1 MPKRTIAGTG
11 ASSPSD
17 LPAGLSKPALRALAA
32 AGYDRLDRLTHAR
45 ESDLM
50 ALHGFGAKGLR
61 ILREALAARGKSF
74 APEKASAK
82 TPAKTP
88 SKA

>member
-1 MPKRTIAGTG
+1 MPKRTSAGPQ
-11 ASSPSD
+11 ASSPSG

-32 AGYDRLDRLTHAR
+32 AGYDRLDQLTRAR
-45 ESDLM
+45 ESELM

-82 TPAKTP
+82 ASAK
-88 SKA
+88 A